1 MAAKEK
7 ETEIR
12 ALLVEDNDIIIE
24 SLSEIMKSMG
34 FTVVSSKLGSEAINL
49 IAGGSLGIVIAD
61 DKCGDKEGLEVLEEA
76 KRDFSSFSSTYHS
89 SFQIH
94 PQRHPQLHCSSHSN
108 TQIYVQLPFHFQS
121 QLHLQPLNVSFRV
134 QLQP

>member
-34 FTVVSSKLGSEAINL
+34 FTVVSSKLGSEAVSYTHL
-49 IAGGSLGIVIAD
+49 PLPTKRIV
-61 DKCGDKEGLEVLEEA
+61 
-76 KRDFSSFSSTYHS
+76 
-89 SFQIH
+89 
-94 PQRHPQLHCSSHSN
+94 
-108 TQIYVQLPFHFQS
+108 
-121 QLHLQPLNVSFRV
+121 
-134 QLQP
+134 